1 MAGHPLEGLLRA
13 WHVSSMITGSRLVYE
28 SSPPGSLELGREGG
42 SSGRAVCCGS
52 LVRVRRG
59 GGGGTHSMH
68 VPILVPIL
76 VLVIFPRITAAF
88 CTIAAHVT
96 TTTICQVVHITVGHQ
111 GSGRGGG
118 DFGGVGR
125 RRG

>member
-28 SSPPGSLELGREGG
+28 SSPAGSLELGREGG

-59 GGGGTHSMH
+59 GGGELT
-68 VPILVPIL
+68 
-76 VLVIFPRITAAF
+76 
-88 CTIAAHVT
+88 AHVCPSSSPSSSSSSSPT
-96 TTTICQVVHITVGHQ
+96 SLLPSAPSPLMSLLPQYVRLSISLSVIMAVEGEEGTSAG
-111 GSGRGGG
+111 
-118 DFGGVGR
+118 
-125 RRG
+125 